1 MVGFLIAG
9 IILFAF
15 LIIAY
20 IGINLIY
27 EIGEWV
33 CNCGRNCTKD
43 CLEHSMMPDEQC
55 WPIPDSSS
63 SMSDSDEDEID
74 VKDKKA

>member
-1 MVGFLIAG
+1 MIGFLIAA
-9 IILFAF
+9 IILAAF

-27 EIGEWV
+27 AIGQCV
-33 CNCGRNCTKD
+33 CGCARNCTKD

-55 WPIPDSSS
+55 MVDPASSIF
-63 SMSDSDEDEID
+63 DSDEDE
-74 VKDKKA
+74 VKDKKV

>member
-9 IILFAF
+9 IVLFAF

-20 IGINLIY
+20 IGINLISD
-27 EIGEWV
+27 IGECL

-55 WPIPDSSS
+55 WCMVDPPSS
-63 SMSDSDEDEID
+63 DGD
-74 VKDKKA
+74 VKDKKD